1 MCKRRQVPE
10 HVDARVQHSTRALI
24 ITMGFYGGISVPLYS
39 LFIAHTNDHL
49 EPRQRVSAS
58 AGLVMVN
65 SFGAALGPILCALG
79 ISAFGAE
86 FFMLLLFFNHAA
98 VTTFGLWRMTRS
110 EAVPLE
116 EQPNYAPMAPRG
128 SPFAAGIASRTVRED
143 SGDDGDPGSWT
154 KL

>member
-1 MCKRRQVPE
+1 MILLLALGCLHKVPPTE
-10 HVDARVQHSTRALI
+10 
-24 ITMGFYGGISVPLYS
+24 S
-39 LFIAHTNDHL
+39 LEPQRLVIAHTNDHL

-98 VTTFGLWRMTRS
+98 VTTF
-110 EAVPLE
+110 
-116 EQPNYAPMAPRG
+116 
-128 SPFAAGIASRTVRED
+128 
-143 SGDDGDPGSWT
+143 
-154 KL
+154 